1 MHYFIVNPN
10 ACSGKGIK
18 IWERL
23 EKKLQQAQTAYEVFF
38 TEGPGHATRIADMLC
53 AKYGTHTEDTHC
65 RDHFSHTEEVHR
77 RDRFSRTE
85 DTHCRDRSSH
95 TEGAAGMIASE
106 RTEDTGSASC
116 TIVAVGG
123 DGTANEVI
131 SGLHDYADIHFGYI
145 PTGSGN
151 DLARGLSLPT
161 EPVAALFAILH
172 PSRVRRIRLGCVH
185 TNGKDCRFAVST
197 GIGFDAA
204 VCHET
209 FRSRIK
215 PVLNRFGLGKL
226 TYLGI
231 ALKQLL
237 LLRPFPVTMIL
248 DDGVPVK
255 FPAVYFAAFMNLKYE
270 GGGFMFCP
278 NATAE
283 DDLLDICLVEKM
295 PKLKILFL
303 LPTAF
308 RGKHV
313 RYKGIHILRCQK
325 AQLRA
330 NAPQAIHTDGEAA
343 AVSSSMKVSL
353 SKEKLPFIVG

>member
-1 MHYFIVNPN
+1 MYCFIVNPN
-10 ACSGKGIK
+10 ACSGKGRK

-23 EKKLQQAQTAYEVFF
+23 AGILRQEQVAYKVFF
-38 TEGPGHATRIADMLC
+38 TKGPGHATRIADMLC
-53 AKYGTHTEDTHC
+53 AKYAPQAADAGTSGKVSGAKQAVQAADTL
-65 RDHFSHTEEVHR
+65 
-77 RDRFSRTE
+77 
-85 DTHCRDRSSH
+85 
-95 TEGAAGMIASE
+95 
-106 RTEDTGSASC
+106 C

-131 SGLHDYADIHFGYI
+131 SGLHDYSAIRFGYI

-161 EPVAALFAILH
+161 DPEAALAAILH
-172 PSRVRRIRLGCVH
+172 PCAIRRIHSGCVRV
-185 TNGKDCRFAVST
+185 NGKDRHFAVST

-209 FRSRIK
+209 FRSKIK
-215 PVLNRFGLGKL
+215 PVLNRVGLGKL

-237 LLRPFPVTMIL
+237 LLRPFSLTLVLDDKEPVT
-248 DDGVPVK
+248 
-255 FPAVYFAAFMNLKYE
+255 FPAVYFAAVMNLKYE

-278 NATAE
+278 DATAE
-283 DDLLDICLVEKM
+283 DDLLDICLIEKM

-308 RGKHV
+308 SGRHV
-313 RYKGIHILRCQK
+313 GYKGVHILRCKK
-325 AQLRA
+325 AKLFA
-330 NAPQAIHTDGEAA
+330 GSAQAIHTDGEAA
-343 AVSSSMKVSL
+343 AVEASIEVSL
-353 SKEKLPFIVG
+353 SEEKLPFIIG

>member
-23 EKKLQQAQTAYEVFF
+23 EEKLRQAQTAYEVFF
-38 TEGPGHATRIADMLC
+38 TEGPGHATRIADMIC
-53 AKYGTHTEDTHC
+53 TKYGAHKTG
-65 RDHFSHTEEVHR
+65 S
-77 RDRFSRTE
+77 
-85 DTHCRDRSSH
+85 
-95 TEGAAGMIASE
+95 AGMISSVRA
-106 RTEDTGSASC
+106 GSALC

-131 SGLHDYADIHFGYI
+131 NGLHDYTDIHFGYI

-161 EPVAALFAILH
+161 NPEAALSAILH
-172 PSRVRRIRLGCVH
+172 PSKVRRIHLGFIRV
-185 TNGKDCRFAVST
+185 NGKNRRFTVST

-209 FRSRIK
+209 FRSKIK

-237 LLRPFPVTMIL
+237 LLRPFPVTMVL
-248 DDGVPVK
+248 DDETPVR

-278 NATAE
+278 DATAE
-283 DDLLDICLVEKM
+283 DNFLDICLVEKM

-308 RGKHV
+308 KGGHV
-313 RYKGIHILRCQK
+313 RYKGVHILRCQK
-325 AQLRA
+325 AKLRTDTS
-330 NAPQAIHTDGEAA
+330 QAIHTDGEAA
-343 AVSSSMKVSL
+343 AVHSSMEVSL
-353 SKEKLPFIVG
+353 SKERLPFIVG